1 MFSNQDR
8 AYLKQNFDQ
17 IDAAN
22 KAVMIKVQGID
33 KGQKVILAAI
43 KELQDSL
50 DQIPEFVTPEL
61 EQQIKFAWLLATSV
75 DLKVPDLPSEQS
87 KKRKEK

>member
-1 MFSNQDR
+1 MFSTQDR

-17 IDAAN
+17 IDADN
-22 KAVMIKVQGID
+22 KAIMIKVQGLD

-43 KELQDSL
+43 KELEDSL

-61 EQQIKFAWLLATSV
+61 EQQIKFALMLASSV
-75 DLKVPDLPSEQS
+75 DLKVPDLDKQ
-87 KKRKEK
+87 KKGKT